1 MRYNK
6 ILIAILILA
15 VTVNAQEKLTLE
27 KSIRI
32 ALSSNTT
39 LVKNKNSISTYES
52 GVKSAYG
59 SLMPNLSVSG
69 SWNWQKSQT
78 DKELTGTGSDI
89 TKDTRDY
96 SLSAGGSVTLF
107 DGLSNL
113 YTIDQKKNELA
124 SAKYS
129 LENLRQEVI
138 LQTISYYYSALNAKE
153 LLAAKEENTKYNR
166 EVLQLIKEKE
176 QLGIVPVADV
186 YTQEVQAGNAELAQ
200 IQAEND
206 YEKAKI
212 AFLNYLSLKISDDY
226 DIADADNSTSVLD
239 SAEVSKYGSL
249 EQLYSTALEQR
260 KDFQSQQYQYQASL
274 NSLNISKSDMY
285 PTLTGNYSLSS
296 SAASTGDL
304 FKQKSYGVGLSLNIP
319 VFANYKTEYAIQ
331 AASVESENALE
342 DLNYLRRQIIG
353 EVKESYIN
361 LKLTLK
367 SYNVSQTTVTSAE
380 ETQKIKLEMYKVGSA
395 TLIDVM
401 QANKDYIQAV
411 SDKITA
417 RYNYYIAKQTLLN
430 AIGDEQ

>member
-1 MRYNK
+1 MKYNK
-6 ILIAILILA
+6 IFLALLFFA

-27 KSIRI
+27 KSIQI
-32 ALSSNTT
+32 ALSGNTT

-69 SWNWQKSQT
+69 SWNWQKTQT
-78 DKELTGTGSDI
+78 DKELTGTGSDV

-153 LLAAKEENTKYNR
+153 LLAAKEENTKYNQ

-176 QLGIVPVADV
+176 QLGIVPIADV

-212 AFLNYLSLKISDDY
+212 ALLNYLSLKISDDY

-239 SAEVSKYGSL
+239 SAEVNKYSSL

-260 KDFQSQQYQYQASL
+260 KDFQSQQYQYQAAL

-285 PTLTGNYSLSS
+285 PTLTGSYSLSS
-296 SAASTGDL
+296 SAASTGDM

-319 VFANYKTEYAIQ
+319 VFSNYKTEYAIQ

-417 RYNYYIAKQTLLN
+417 RYNYYIAKQSLLN